1 MISLRRESIGAAA
14 CVLGGGV
21 LWGFIGV
28 FSSLLS
34 DRGLSSMQLTVCR
47 GVVTVLF
54 LFLLILVT
62 GPRQLFLRARDV
74 LLFSGMGI
82 CSVTLFNF
90 LYLEAIRRLDS
101 LAMASVLLYT
111 SPMFVAVLSA
121 AIFREKF
128 RAANAAAI
136 LLSFG
141 GCVCVAGFGRR
152 LPPSWGF
159 YSAWGRDSA
168 TAVQYIRKAGA
179 TAVSAA
185 DGGFLYLSV
194 RYGLQPAAHG
204 FKGAGPLSAAVGYRV
219 FNRPVR
225 CRLQR
230 AALHPVYTWAGA
242 DAIQP
247 RVYSG
252 DSRTVRCH
260 GRGCIPFSS
269 KADAGYAV
277 GRGAGCV
284 SDLASAY
291 PLPSQAAVKGAD
303 ADIKAARRSLQY
315 EERLAV
321 HAHVGNVA

>member
-141 GCVCVAGFGRR
+141 GCMCVAGFGPATPSFLGILFGLGAGFSYGLYSIFGKLALRR
-152 LPPSWGF
+152 YPPLTVVFYTFLFGTAFSLPLTDLKGLALCLQPLDTAFLTVLFGVVCSVLPYILYTRGLARMPS
-159 YSAWGRDSA
+159 SRASILATVEPCVA
-168 TAVQYIRKAGA
+168 TAAGVFLFHQRLTPVMLLGVA
-179 TAVSAA
+179 LVVSAILLLHIR
-185 DGGFLYLSV
+185 FPHK
-194 RYGLQPAAHG
+194 LQ
-204 FKGAGPLSAAVGYRV
+204 
-219 FNRPVR
+219 
-225 CRLQR
+225 
-230 AALHPVYTWAGA
+230 
-242 DAIQP
+242 
-247 RVYSG
+247 
-252 DSRTVRCH
+252 
-260 GRGCIPFSS
+260 
-269 KADAGYAV
+269 
-277 GRGAGCV
+277 
-284 SDLASAY
+284 
-291 PLPSQAAVKGAD
+291 
-303 ADIKAARRSLQY
+303 
-315 EERLAV
+315 
-321 HAHVGNVA
+321 